1 MAKEQPAGAAGW
13 QSIETAPRDGQAI
26 LVTDGWDCY
35 CVEWDEEFD
44 WWTVDDNKLG
54 PFRLRGSAPT
64 HWMPLPPVP
73 GPADGEQMSA
83 TTFRWEQDGAG
94 GDHGTATY
102 FPGMPHEISLRV
114 ETFAEAHELERCIG
128 YALNQQRWD
137 ARAGLLADIARI
149 KP

>member
-1 MAKEQPAGAAGW
+1 MTNG
-13 QSIETAPRDGQAI
+13 
-26 LVTDGWDCY
+26 V
-35 CVEWDEEFD
+35 
-44 WWTVDDNKLG
+44 
-54 PFRLRGSAPT
+54 
-64 HWMPLPPVP
+64 
-73 GPADGEQMSA
+73 

-114 ETFAEAHELERCIG
+114 ETFAEAHKLERSIG
-128 YALNQQRWD
+128 YALNQQRLD

>member
-1 MAKEQPAGAAGW
+1 
-13 QSIETAPRDGQAI
+13 
-26 LVTDGWDCY
+26 
-35 CVEWDEEFD
+35 
-44 WWTVDDNKLG
+44 
-54 PFRLRGSAPT
+54 
-64 HWMPLPPVP
+64 
-73 GPADGEQMSA
+73 MSV

-102 FPGMPHEISLRV
+102 FPDMPHEISLRV